1 MKLITHIILAIAFC
15 FVVVVS
21 VSASQES
28 DSLIST
34 NVDYLKRN
42 IERKIAKYEAKLE
55 EYKNL
60 LSELIQIYNI
70 NNYPSALYNV
80 FWWCYIKIKSSI
92 LVFSSNKIHQYF
104 EEKYFF

>member
-15 FVVVVS
+15 FVGVVS

-60 LSELIQIYNI
+60 LSELEDDEDVVY
-70 NNYPSALYNV
+70 LMK
-80 FWWCYIKIKSSI
+80 KIKTKY
-92 LVFSSNKIHQYF
+92 KIEHTYDT
-104 EEKYFF
+104 